1 MRTPLML
8 LTCLRATAAVVAVE
22 DLSVAVLCHPFVNP
36 ACPEGETIVSIKCI
50 RYCFSNINTATP
62 VNHAVHKSTKK
73 SFHGQCLPESV

>member
-22 DLSVAVLCHPFVNP
+22 DPSVAVLCHPFVNP

-50 RYCFSNINTATP
+50 RSNINTATL
-62 VNHAVHKSTKK
+62 VNHAVRKSTKK

>member
-22 DLSVAVLCHPFVNP
+22 GPSVAVLYHPFVNP

-50 RYCFSNINTATP
+50 RSNINTATL

>member
-1 MRTPLML
+1 ML

-22 DLSVAVLCHPFVNP
+22 DPSVAVLYHPFVNP

-50 RYCFSNINTATP
+50 RSNINTATL
-62 VNHAVHKSTKK
+62 VNHAVRKSTKK

>member
-22 DLSVAVLCHPFVNP
+22 DPSVAVLYHPFVNP

-50 RYCFSNINTATP
+50 RSNINTATL